1 MGMAVSNEEQI
12 KRLARTRC
20 CPRCDLDK
28 TWGTAMCRSCRT
40 LLPEHMRSTLESIP
54 SRDPNVV
61 LRALK
66 AAASYFHLHFQS
78 VRNFGGGKKR

>member
-1 MGMAVSNEEQI
+1 MTMALSNEEQI
-12 KRLARTRC
+12 RRLAHKRS

-40 LLPEHMRSTLESIP
+40 LLPLHMRSTLESIP
-54 SRDPNVV
+54 SRDPNLV
-61 LRALK
+61 LRALR
-66 AAASYFHLHFQS
+66 AAASYFNQHFQS